1 MKTGR
6 LLLAGVALLL
16 AACGPERETLRIG
29 VLVWPPYELAYLA
42 QHRGY
47 FDPGEIELVDYQTPA
62 EVIRAF
68 RYGLIDSCLITTQFV
83 LSDRGAAAP
92 ARIAYVIDISHGGDA
107 LLVRPGI
114 PSLADLAGRRIA
126 VEASPLGGY
135 MLRRV
140 LDFADLDPEDV
151 ELVYVDTPDHVAAYA
166 DGAVD
171 AAITYEPYRS
181 RILQLGGV
189 ELFSSRQIPGEI
201 VDGLLVP
208 ERVLATRAATLR
220 TFVRALE
227 RARLDLLE
235 SPQEALSVMAGR
247 EQLSP
252 EELARTLEG
261 MELVS
266 LAENRRLLLGT
277 NPKLAP
283 LLARQAEVM
292 RRAGLAE
299 RSVDP
304 RSLIDT
310 RLLTGSGD

>member
-1 MKTGR
+1 MTGR
-6 LLLAGVALLL
+6 FLLAGVALLL
-16 AACGPERETLRIG
+16 FACGPERETLRIG

-47 FDPGEIELVDYQTPA
+47 FDSGEIELVDYQTPA

-68 RYGLIDSCLITTQFV
+68 RYGLVDSCLITTQFV
-83 LSDRGAAAP
+83 LSDRSAAAP
-92 ARIAYVIDISHGGDA
+92 ARIAYVIDISDGGDA
-107 LLVRPGI
+107 LLARPEI
-114 PSLADLAGRRIA
+114 LSLADLAGRRIA

-151 ELVYVDTPDHVAAYA
+151 ELVYVDTPDHVAAYGE
-166 DGAVD
+166 GAVD

-181 RILQLGGV
+181 RILQLGAV
-189 ELFSSRQIPGEI
+189 ELLSSRQIPGEI

-208 ERVLATRAATLR
+208 ERVLATRADTLR
-220 TFVRALE
+220 KFVQALE

-235 SPQEALSVMAGR
+235 SPEEALRVMAGR

-252 EELARTLEG
+252 EDLARALEG
-261 MELVS
+261 MELIS
-266 LAENRRLLLGT
+266 LEENRRLLAGT
-277 NPKLAP
+277 SPELVP
-283 LLARQAEVM
+283 FLARQAEVM

-299 RSVDP
+299 RSIDP
-304 RSLIDT
+304 RSLIDA
-310 RLLTGSGD
+310 RLLAGSGD